1 MLMIIVDSDQPINQD
16 YGWSKGTPIGR
27 YYLNSYMR
35 DFSKN
40 ISGLV
45 LEFGQPTYAQNC
57 DCTYEIID
65 IDPTNFKANIH
76 GDICSPTIGEEYDS
90 RYDVIICTAVLQY
103 VTDPQMA
110 VVNMR
115 NMLKEGGALI
125 LAQQALSR
133 VDPGVPAGTD
143 RWRFTQHGIAQ
154 MMEGFELLDIHHY
167 GNVYA
172 VCAYMLGLPAEKVD
186 IDKLAFADPF
196 HPVITVAHG
205 KKKSLNPS

>member
-1 MLMIIVDSDQPINQD
+1 MVMIIVDSDQPINQNF
-16 YGWSKGTPIGR
+16 GWGEGTPIAR

-35 DFSKN
+35 NFNKN

-45 LEFGQPTYAQNC
+45 LEFGEPTYAQSCNC
-57 DCTYEIID
+57 TCEIID
-65 IDPTNFKANIH
+65 IDPTNSRANIH
-76 GDICSPTIGEEYDS
+76 GDICNPTIGQEYVS

-115 NMLKEGGALI
+115 NMLKEGGSLI

-133 VDPGVPAGTD
+133 IDPNVPAATD

-154 MMEGFELLDIHHY
+154 MMKDFKPLHIRQY

-172 VCAYMLGLPAEKVD
+172 ICAYMLGLPAEKVD
-186 IDKLAFADPF
+186 INKLRFADPS

-205 KKKSLNPS
+205 KKYPSCSG

>member
-1 MLMIIVDSDQPINQD
+1 MIIVDSDQPIHENW
-16 YGWSKGTPIGR
+16 GWSEGTPIAR
-27 YYLNSYMR
+27 YYLNSFMR
-35 DFSKN
+35 DLNRN

-45 LEFGQPTYAQNC
+45 LEFGEPTYAQNC
-57 DCTYEIID
+57 NCTYEIID
-65 IDPTNFKANIH
+65 IDPANSRANIH
-76 GDICSPTIGEEYDS
+76 GDICNPTIGKEYRN

-103 VTDPQMA
+103 VTDPQIA

-115 NMLKEGGALI
+115 NMLKVGGSLI

-133 VDPGVPAGTD
+133 LDPGAPAGTD

-154 MMEGFELLDIHHY
+154 MMKGFESLHIRHY

-172 VCAYMLGLPAEKVD
+172 ICAYMLGLPAEKVD

-196 HPVITVAHG
+196 HPVITGAHG
-205 KKKSLNPS
+205 KK